1 MRILIGLLLVA
12 AIGGGAFYY
21 TKYLRA
27 EQTPNFRLATAERGD
42 LLITISAT
50 GTLEPEEV
58 VDVGAQVTGRIVE
71 FGPDLRGKT
80 DPKYKGKHVDYNSVV
95 KEGQLLA
102 RIDKLLYQATLDQAE
117 SGLRRAEADLLQMQ
131 AKLAQTKAES
141 DRAER
146 LRNVKLTSVLGV
158 VQQNG
163 QLPAPTSI
171 KGISDADYILA
182 KANYEVAQANV
193 KVGEAAIGQQRALVK
208 SAEQNVKYTEIYSP
222 VDGMVIDRRMNIG
235 QTVVSSLS
243 AASIFLVATDLRQME
258 IWTAVNEADIGRLK
272 VGMPVRFKVDAFP
285 EDTFRGEVSE
295 IRLNAEM
302 QQQVVI
308 YRVIVAAPNE
318 DLKLLPYLSAHVD
331 FEVDSRE
338 DVLLVPNA
346 ALRYVPRP
354 EVVLPAPEQ
363 PAGPKTDEKQTANT
377 NGPEVDEVLTA
388 EGAKKLSTQP
398 AAQARRVWVRK
409 GNQVYPIDVLVGA
422 TDGMK
427 SEILGGDLQAGTE
440 IVLGEDMAEVVT
452 EGTNPLA
459 PPRFR
464 GGKRKAG

>member
-1 MRILIGLLLVA
+1 
-12 AIGGGAFYY
+12 
-21 TKYLRA
+21 
-27 EQTPNFRLATAERGD
+27 
-42 LLITISAT
+42 
-50 GTLEPEEV
+50 
-58 VDVGAQVTGRIVE
+58 
-71 FGPDLRGKT
+71 
-80 DPKYKGKHVDYNSVV
+80 
-95 KEGQLLA
+95 
-102 RIDKLLYQATLDQAE
+102 
-117 SGLRRAEADLLQMQ
+117 MQ
-131 AKLAQTKAES
+131 AKLNQTKAES

-146 LRNVKLTSVLGV
+146 LRNVNLTSVSGLA
-158 VQQNG
+158 QQNG
-163 QLPAPTSI
+163 RLPAPTTI

-193 KVGEAAIGQQRALVK
+193 KVGAAAIGQQEALVK
-208 SAEQNVKYTEIYSP
+208 SAKQNVEYTDIYSP
-222 VDGMVIDRRMNIG
+222 VDGMIIDRRMNIG

-272 VGMPVRFKVDAFP
+272 VGMPVSFKVDAFP
-285 EDTFRGEVSE
+285 DDTFRGEVSE

-302 QQQVVI
+302 QSQVVI
-308 YRVIVAAPNE
+308 YRVIVAARND

-354 EVVLPAPEQ
+354 EVVLQAPEQ
-363 PAGPKTDEKQTANT
+363 PAGAKTDERQTAEAKES
-377 NGPEVDEVLTA
+377 GVDEQSPEVLTA
-388 EGAKKLSTQP
+388 EGAKKLTPQP
-398 AAQARRVWVRK
+398 AGQTRRVWARK
-409 GNQVYPIDVLVGA
+409 GNQVYPIEVIVGA
-422 TDGMK
+422 TDGSK

-464 GGKRKAG
+464 GGKKKAG